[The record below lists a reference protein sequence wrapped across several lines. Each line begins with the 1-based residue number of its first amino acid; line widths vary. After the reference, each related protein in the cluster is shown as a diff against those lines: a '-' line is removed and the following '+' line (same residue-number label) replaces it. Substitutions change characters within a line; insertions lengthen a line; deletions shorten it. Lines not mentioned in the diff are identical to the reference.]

1 MTGDLRSA
9 VLITGTRYMNVEGM
23 EPFESMT
30 ADYIKETG
38 NHVLYRITPIF
49 EGNNL
54 LASGVLMEA
63 KSVENKRKEVEMN
76 KKMKKRGRCSAVVT
90 SLVLICLFA
99 LAIGG
104 CNSASKTPAPISVST
119 GSVES
124 ERAVSSSSESEN
136 TRTQAP
142 TQIASTESSVTDT
155 PTETPAPTQ
164 TQTRTAFDLSSIPA
178 YSGSPYVEVN
188 GNCPFF
194 SAEELTTQSYEHY
207 GDLDSLGRCTTA
219 TACIGKDLM
228 PTEKRGD
235 IGPVKPTGWHS
246 VKYAGIDGNF
256 LYNRCHLIGYQLTAE
271 NANEK
276 NLITGTRY
284 MNVDGME
291 PFESMT
297 ADYIKETGNHVL
309 YRVTPVFEG
318 DNLVAGDVLMEAESV
333 EDNGAGIL
341 FCVYCYNV
349 QPGVT
354 IDYATG
360 DSTGPE
366 FTGSGAGM
374 ANTETTQAAQPETTR
389 AADNAQTATAAY
401 IGNSNSMKF
410 HKPDCPSVAKM
421 SESNK
426 VEFSTRDEA
435 IADGYQPC
443 KQCNP

>member
-1 MTGDLRSA
+1 MSKRSA
-9 VLITGTRYMNVEGM
+9 CFHWLMSILLVIIGIGIFRSVFAFAGVAVILC
-23 EPFESMT
+23 
-30 ADYIKETG
+30 A
-38 NHVLYRITPIF
+38 VLYLPVPPISRLWTRSRKSRILT
-49 EGNNL
+49 G
-54 LASGVLMEA
+54 
-63 KSVENKRKEVEMN
+63 
-76 KKMKKRGRCSAVVT
+76 AV
-90 SLVLICLFA
+90 ICTLLFA
-99 LAIGG
+99 AILSNGLRAHH
-104 CNSASKTPAPISVST
+104 NMHPEIIQTAPVST
-119 GSVES
+119 SSGEMLPEVSDDSAGPATASSTAPSV
-124 ERAVSSSSESEN
+124 A
-136 TRTQAP
+136 
-142 TQIASTESSVTDT
+142 IAASPIPVPESTET
-155 PTETPAPTQ
+155 AAQ
-164 TQTRTAFDLSSIPA
+164 TQDGEAAGTSGTSFDLSTVPA

-219 TACIGKDLM
+219 TACIGRDLM

-318 DNLVAGDVLMEAESV
+318 DNLVAGGVLMEAESV

-366 FTGSGAGM
+366 FTGSGVGT